1 MIQVSKIKRNVK
13 RSALYHLLQTIS
25 HNNINA
31 KVDAWGGA
39 IVIGIAVSGVYLMR
53 TLLSAAQ

>member
-1 MIQVSKIKRNVK
+1 MTQVSKIKRSVK
-13 RSALYHLLQTIS
+13 RSALYHLLHTN
-25 HNNINA
+25 HVINA

-39 IVIGIAVSGVYLMR
+39 IVIGIVVSGVFLMR